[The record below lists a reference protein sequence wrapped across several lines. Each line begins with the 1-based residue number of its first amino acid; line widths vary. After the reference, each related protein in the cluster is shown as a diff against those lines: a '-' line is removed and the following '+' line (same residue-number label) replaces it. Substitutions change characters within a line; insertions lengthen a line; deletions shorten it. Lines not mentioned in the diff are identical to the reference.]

1 MKEFKYKLEKYKGRA
16 TRYECPHCHTPHSF
30 VRYVDE
36 RGNFIAENV
45 GRCNR
50 EDKCGY
56 HLTPSEFFKNKG
68 ISYTPTIYVAPKPL
82 PPTDYIPEEM
92 MVKSLNTDNNFIH
105 FLTKYFTPIDIAR
118 TIDKYRI
125 GDGKDGKVIYW
136 QIDKEDRIRTGKI
149 MLYDSTTG
157 HRIKNVSGSFDWV
170 HRRLKKNYQLKQCLY
185 GLHLIKHSTAPIGVV
200 ESEKSA
206 IIASLTIPE
215 YTWVATGG
223 KQNYRLMEDLR
234 GYDVTLFPD
243 LGAYQDWNKYAVKY
257 GFKVSEMLEQ
267 IATEEEREKGL
278 DIADFIIKQIEYE
291 RQNNKVV

>member
-30 VRYVDE
+30 ARYVDE
-36 RGNFIAENV
+36 RGNYIATNV

-50 EDKCGY
+50 EDKRGY
-56 HLTPSEFFKNKG
+56 HLTPSDYFRDNG
-68 ISYTPTIYVAPKPL
+68 INYTPTIDVVPKPI
-82 PPTDYIPEEM
+82 PPTDYIPEEL
-92 MVKSLNTDNNFIH
+92 MVRSLNTDNNFIH
-105 FLTKYFTPIDIAR
+105 FLTRYFSLSDVAQAVER
-118 TIDKYRI
+118 YRI
-125 GDGKDGKVIYW
+125 GDAKGDRVIFW
-136 QIDKEDRIRTGKI
+136 QIDQESRIRTGKI
-149 MLYDSTTG
+149 MMYDEFTG

-170 HRRLKKNYQLKQCLY
+170 HRRVKSPYQLSQCLY
-185 GLHLIKHSTAPIGVV
+185 GLHLVKKPTTPIAVV

-223 KQNYRLMEDLR
+223 KQNYRLLEAIR

-257 GFKVSEMLEQ
+257 GFKVSQLLESV
-267 IATEEEREKGL
+267 ATDTDKEHGL
-278 DIADFIIKQIEYE
+278 DIADYIINQMKYE
-291 RQNNKVV
+291 K